1 MAESVADFMLARLSD
16 WGVSRIYGY
25 PGDGIN
31 GILGAF
37 ERAKDRFS
45 FIQARH
51 EEEAAFMA
59 TAHAKFTGQIGIC
72 LATSGPGAIHL
83 LNGLYDA
90 KLDHQ
95 PVLAIVGQSVRTAL
109 GGNFQQE
116 VDLHS
121 LFKDVASNY
130 VQTCTTPAQMRHLVD
145 RALRI
150 ALAERCV
157 TCLIIP
163 NDIQE
168 LAAEQPPH
176 EHGTIHSGIGYR
188 APHLLPAD
196 DELWRAA
203 QILNEGEKIAI
214 LVGAG
219 ALAATEEVIAV
230 SEILGAGVAKALLG
244 RAALPDDLPFV
255 TGQIGLLG
263 TRPSWEMM
271 QQCDTL
277 LMVGSSF
284 PYAEFLPKEGSARGV
299 QIDIDA
305 KVLSLRYPMEVNLI
319 GDAAATLRA
328 LIPHLK
334 HKEDR
339 GWRRSLEEKITEWWS
354 EEEERARL
362 DAEPLNP
369 EFVVWEASDRLPDGA
384 VITAD
389 SGTSASWFARSLRLR
404 RGMTASLSGSL
415 ATMGCAV
422 AYAISAKF
430 CFPDRVA
437 VALVGDGAMQMLG
450 INGLITISKYWRE
463 WDDPRLVILVLN
475 NRDLNMVTWE
485 LRALGGT
492 PKIEETQDLPDLG
505 YADFAKMLGLGG
517 VRIDRP
523 DEVGPAW
530 DAAFA
535 ADRPFVIDAVVDP
548 NVLALPPHITFDQTK
563 NYASAILRG
572 DLQAAK
578 TVWRSLKHA
587 LA

>member
-1 MAESVADFMLARLSD
+1 MSYTVADFMLSRLSD
-16 WGVSRIYGY
+16 WGASRIYGY

-59 TAHAKFTGQIGIC
+59 TAHAKFTGEVGIC

-95 PVLAIVGQSVRTAL
+95 PVLAIVGQSVRAAL

-130 VQTCTTPAQMRHLVD
+130 VQTCAAPVQMRHLVD
-145 RALRI
+145 RAMRI

-157 TCLIIP
+157 TCLIVP
-163 NDIQE
+163 NDVQE
-168 LAAEQPPH
+168 LPAEQPTR
-176 EHGTIHSGIGYR
+176 EHGTIHSGIGYT
-188 APHLLPAD
+188 APQLLPAEAD
-196 DELWRAA
+196 LRHAA
-203 QILNEGEKIAI
+203 DVLNTGEKVAMLI
-214 LVGAG
+214 GAG
-219 ALAATEEVIAV
+219 ALAAGDEVIQVAN
-230 SEILGAGVAKALLG
+230 SLGAGVAKALLG
-244 RAALPDDLPFV
+244 RAALSDDLPFV

-271 QQCDTL
+271 QGCDTL

-284 PYAEFLPKEGSARGV
+284 PYAEFLPARGV
-299 QIDIDA
+299 QIDIDP
-305 KVLSLRYPMEVNLI
+305 KVLSLRYPMEVNLV

-328 LIPHLK
+328 LASLLK
-334 HKEDR
+334 PKPDRRWRQSLEDKIKEWWKEEEDR
-339 GWRRSLEEKITEWWS
+339 
-354 EEEERARL
+354 AHF
-362 DAEPLNP
+362 DADPLNP
-369 EFVVWEASDRLPDGA
+369 ELVVWEASDRLPDGA

-389 SGTSASWFARSLRLR
+389 SGTSASWFARALRLR
-404 RGMTASLSGSL
+404 RGMMASLSGTL

-422 AYAISAKF
+422 SYAVAAKF
-430 CFPDRVA
+430 CFPNRVA

-450 INGLITISKYWRE
+450 MNGLVTIAKYWRE

-485 LRALGGT
+485 LRGLGGT
-492 PKIEETQDLPDLG
+492 PKIDETQDLPDLC

-517 VRIDRP
+517 MRIDRP
-523 DEVGPAW
+523 EKVGIAW
-530 DAAFA
+530 EAALA

-548 NVLALPPHITFDQTK
+548 SVLALPPHVTFDQTK
-563 NYASAILRG
+563 NYLAAILKG
-572 DLQAAK
+572 DREAAK
-578 TVWRSLKHA
+578 TVWRSFKHA
-587 LA
+587 LQ